1 MKRKS
6 LLVLVLAAIIPGMAF
21 AQTDFKA
28 MPKNAITVDIGPTI
42 VGLSGVIAGKIIDME
57 EIDFSPGFGIGAQY
71 ELQLSKNL
79 SFAARFAYLKGGLGF
94 SSQKD
99 IIEGVPVKGK
109 ADFTF
114 DSFSIEG
121 HVRFYPFAK
130 AFFLDGMAGYAQMN
144 AAVNGN
150 VVVESLG
157 ITLTQPVNA
166 DAKRDFI
173 KLGAKLGW
181 RIDFG
186 KPGGFIFEPSFG
198 YHWAFSDS
206 EYVRKQLLD
215 KAGPDVAE
223 VFKEKTKEYE
233 KYFDLIED
241 FAVVAGPR
249 LSLSFGFRF

>member
-6 LLVLVLAAIIPGMAF
+6 LLVLVLAAVVSGMAF

-71 ELQLSKNL
+71 ELQLLKNW

-94 SSQKD
+94 STQQD
-99 IIEGVPVKGK
+99 VLGVPVKGK

-130 AFFLDGMAGYAQMN
+130 AFFLDGMAGYARMN
-144 AAVNGN
+144 AAVNGD
-150 VVVESLG
+150 VFVESLG
-157 ITLTQPVNA
+157 ITRPVKA
-166 DAKRDFI
+166 DATRDFI

-198 YHWAFSDS
+198 YYGAFSDS

-215 KAGPDVAE
+215 KVGQDVAE
-223 VFKEKTKEYE
+223 VFEEKTKEYE

>member
-6 LLVLVLAAIIPGMAF
+6 LLVPVLAAIIPGMAF
-21 AQTDFKA
+21 AQTDFKT
-28 MPKNAITVDIGPTI
+28 MPKNTLTVDVGPTI
-42 VGLSGVIAGKIIDME
+42 VGFSGVIAGKIIDME

-94 SSQKD
+94 STEK
-99 IIEGVPVKGK
+99 EMLFGVPATGK

-121 HVRFYPFAK
+121 HFRFYPFAK
-130 AFFLDGMAGYAQMN
+130 TFFLDGMAGYARMN
-144 AAVNGN
+144 AAVKGD
-150 VVVESLG
+150 VVVESFG
-157 ITLTQPVNA
+157 ITLTRPV
-166 DAKRDFI
+166 DAEATRDFI

-198 YHWAFSDS
+198 YYWAFSES

-223 VFKEKTKEYE
+223 VFAEKTKEYE
-233 KYFDLIED
+233 KYFNLIED

>member
-6 LLVLVLAAIIPGMAF
+6 LLILVLAAIIPGIAF
-21 AQTDFKA
+21 AQTEYKA
-28 MPKNAITVDIGPTI
+28 MPKNALTVDVGPTI
-42 VGLSGVIAGKIIDME
+42 VGFSGAIAGKIIDME

-71 ELQLSKNL
+71 ELQLSKYM

-94 SSQKD
+94 TTQK
-99 IIEGVPVKGK
+99 EMLFGVPVKGK

-121 HVRFYPFAK
+121 HFRFYPFAK
-130 AFFLDGMAGYAQMN
+130 AFFLDGMAGYARMN
-144 AAVNGN
+144 AAVKGD
-150 VVVESLG
+150 VVVEGFDINLR
-157 ITLTQPVNA
+157 QV
-166 DAKRDFI
+166 DAEATRDFI

-215 KAGPDVAE
+215 KVGQDVAE
-223 VFKEKTKEYE
+223 FFEEKTKEYE
-233 KYFDLIED
+233 KYFDLLED
-241 FAVVAGPR
+241 FAVVTGPR